1 MVFQVDINDGS
12 GVEVGVIV
20 GVFVKVGVM
29 VKVGVIVGVF
39 VKVGVGVG
47 VIKSH
52 SIILNLSQPSKV
64 ITLIPT
70 DGEVSN

>member
-1 MVFQVDINDGS
+1 VDINVGS
-12 GVEVGVIV
+12 GVGVGVGVKVDV
-20 GVFVKVGVM
+20 GVF

-39 VKVGVGVG
+39 VKVGVGE
-47 VIKSH
+47 INTSH

-70 DGEVSN
+70 DAEFSN

>member
-1 MVFQVDINDGS
+1 
-12 GVEVGVIV
+12 
-20 GVFVKVGVM
+20 
-29 VKVGVIVGVF
+29 
-39 VKVGVGVG
+39 

-70 DGEVSN
+70 DDALSNWGGNNIVLLGGMFVKTVDNSIQLLP